1 MSKKP
6 HYIVVE
12 GPIGVGKTTL
22 AKRLA
27 DDFEAELLLEA
38 VSDNPFL
45 QQFYANRE
53 SAALATQLHFLVTR
67 LRQLEG
73 LQQQQLFSPIQ
84 VTDFLLEKDRLF
96 AETTLNP
103 LEFTLYEKIYEKIVI
118 DLPRPDLVVYLQ
130 APVEILHKRIKKR
143 GRNFEGSI
151 STTYLQ
157 QLVTAYTNF
166 FHYYDSAPLLVVNA
180 TEIDLVKVEEDYQ
193 ALLRQV
199 QSIHSGRHYFN
210 PLPSTNRS

>member
-1 MSKKP
+1 MSNKP

-27 DDFEAELLLEA
+27 DDFDAELLLES

-53 SAALATQLHFLVTR
+53 SAALATQLHFLLTR

-73 LQQQQLFSPIQ
+73 LQQQQLFRPVQ

-96 AETTLNP
+96 AENTLNP
-103 LEFTLYEKIYEKIVI
+103 LEFTLYERIYEKIAI

-151 STTYLQ
+151 STAYLQ

-166 FHYYDSAPLLVVNA
+166 FHYYDLAPLLVVNA

-199 QSIHSGRHYFN
+199 QTIHSGRHYFN
-210 PLPSTNRS
+210 PLPSGNRR

>member
-1 MSKKP
+1 MNKKP

-27 DDFEAELLLEA
+27 DDFDAELLLEQ

-53 SAALATQLHFLVTR
+53 TVALATQLHFLLTR
-67 LRQLEG
+67 LKQLEG
-73 LQQQQLFSPIQ
+73 LQQQQLFKPVQ

-96 AETTLNP
+96 AENTLNP
-103 LEFTLYEKIYEKIVI
+103 LEFNLYQRIYEKVAI
-118 DLPRPDLVVYLQ
+118 DLPTPDLVVYLQ
-130 APVEILHKRIKKR
+130 APVEILRKRIKKR
-143 GRNFEGSI
+143 GRDFEGNI
-151 STTYLQ
+151 SSSYLQ
-157 QLVTAYTNF
+157 QLVNAYTSF
-166 FHYYDSAPLLVVNA
+166 FHYYDLAPLLVVNA

-193 ALLRQV
+193 ALLHQV
-199 QSIHSGRHYFN
+199 QTIHSGRHYFN
-210 PLPSTNRS
+210 PLPSNHRA